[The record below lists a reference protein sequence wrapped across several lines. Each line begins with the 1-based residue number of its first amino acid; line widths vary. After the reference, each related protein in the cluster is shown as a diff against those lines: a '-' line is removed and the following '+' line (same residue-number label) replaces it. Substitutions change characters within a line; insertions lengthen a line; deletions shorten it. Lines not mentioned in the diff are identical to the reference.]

1 MIYGYCRIS
10 TDKQNIERQIRNIQK
25 AYPDAV
31 IKQEVYTGTKT
42 DGRKVFEQLLKT
54 VKSGDTIIFDSVSR
68 MSRNAET
75 GFQVYQELYDKGV
88 ELVFLKEPHI
98 NTATYKKALS
108 NNVAMTGTKTD
119 IILKAINEYLM
130 ELAKEQ
136 IIIAFEQSEKEVSDL
151 HQRTKE
157 GIETA
162 RRSGKQIGRQKGT
175 KVTTQKSIKAKQDI
189 QKLSKDFDGTLS
201 DVDCIRLIGITRH
214 TYYKYKAEL
223 KAEHT
228 III

>member
-10 TDKQNIERQIRNIQK
+10 TDKQNSDRQIRNIQK
-25 AYPDAV
+25 AYPKAK
-31 IKQEVYTGTKT
+31 IKQEIYTGTKT

-54 VKSGDTIIFDSVSR
+54 VKAGDTIVFDSVSR
-68 MSRNAET
+68 MSRNADV
-75 GFQVYQELYDKGV
+75 GFQVYQTLYDRGI

-98 NTATYKKALS
+98 NTETYKKALS
-108 NNVAMTGTKTD
+108 NNIAMTGTKTD

-151 HQRTKE
+151 HQRTRE

-162 RRSGKQIGRQKGT
+162 RKQGKQIGRKKLLLK
-175 KVTTQKSIKAKQDI
+175 KV
-189 QKLSKDFDGTLS
+189 
-201 DVDCIRLIGITRH
+201 
-214 TYYKYKAEL
+214 
-223 KAEHT
+223 
-228 III
+228 